1 MLLTINYQ
9 LSTISPLSQP
19 FRGDFV
25 ILWADIKIT
34 LNTAKQNE
42 PINTEHPA
50 EDRQV
55 AIQWSQHGDDV
66 P

>member
-9 LSTISPLSQP
+9 LSTASPLSQS

-42 PINTEHPA
+42 PINAKHPA
-50 EDRQV
+50 EDR
-55 AIQWSQHGDDV
+55 
-66 P
+66 